1 MKVSKNWLRQLV
13 DFKGSEESLV
23 ELFNQKTIGTKE
35 VTEDFIELDMKGY
48 NRADLLSLRGVAY
61 EVSALTETAVNFEEP
76 SETSLYWVEKQLPAV
91 SVEVADEKL
100 SPLYCL
106 VKIEGLK
113 VENSSE
119 EWKKKLTDSGI
130 RTVNNVADVTNLVM
144 LEYGQP
150 LHAFDASTIKDE
162 MIVVRRAKQNEKL
175 ETLDGKQRELTQED
189 IVIADPE
196 KAVGLAGVMGGKN
209 SEITEKTT
217 AVLLEAAIFDPG
229 MLRKT
234 ANRLSL
240 GSEASKRFYHG
251 LKAKRLFQALD
262 SAIRMYE
269 ELGGKVTGLSIVG
282 ETLDQLKTVPL
293 RLSKINQ
300 LIGETLS
307 ASDVEKYL
315 KRLHFGL
322 SEPISTGA
330 DTSWVVTVPYFR
342 LDVEL
347 EEDLIEEVARMYGY
361 EKIKSQKADDIKTA
375 EIDQTKF
382 NFLRSLGENAA
393 KTGLTEV
400 STYPYYSTRILDAL
414 GWNTEN
420 THFLLKIKN
429 PISKE
434 TEFLRQS
441 VWPNLIE
448 VIDKNVRQGYTDIAI
463 FEIGKAYYF
472 DEKGSPK
479 ESYRLA
485 VALMNGSEN
494 PMAELNLILQK
505 LNKDLKLGLEVKAE
519 EPGDIAKYFVHPT
532 RYTEIFKED
541 KQIGGFS
548 EVHKRVMDGF
558 GVDKRVAIF
567 EFDLTSFVE

>member
-1 MKVSKNWLRQLV
+1 MKVSKQWLKQLV
-13 DFKGSEESLV
+13 NYSVSEEELIN
-23 ELFNQKTIGTKE
+23 LFNHKTIGTKE
-35 VTEDFIELDMKGY
+35 VTPEFIELDMKGY
-48 NRADLLSLRGVAY
+48 NRADLLSLRGVAF
-61 EVSALTETAVNFEEP
+61 EVAALTDSKLFFTELMD
-76 SETSLYWVEKQLPAV
+76 SQMYWVEKQLNQLA
-91 SVEVADEKL
+91 VEVENDQM

-106 VKIEGLK
+106 VKIENLK
-113 VENSSE
+113 VENSPE
-119 EWKKKLTDSGI
+119 DWKQKLAASGI
-130 RTVNNVADVTNLVM
+130 RSVNNVADVTNLIM

-150 LHAFDASTIKDE
+150 LHAFDASMISDE
-162 MIVVRRAKQNEKL
+162 KIIVRQAKKGEKL
-175 ETLDGKQRELTQED
+175 NTLDSKERELTAGD

-196 KAVGLAGVMGGKN
+196 KVVGLAGVMGGKN
-209 SEITEKTT
+209 SEITETT
-217 AVLLEAAIFDPG
+217 TTVLLEAAIFDPVT
-229 MLRKT
+229 LRKT
-234 ANRLSL
+234 ASRLGLS
-240 GSEASKRFYHG
+240 SEASKRFYHG
-251 LKAKRLFQALD
+251 LKAKRLFQSLNA
-262 SAIRMYE
+262 AIRMYE
-269 ELGGKVTGLSIVG
+269 NLGGKVTGMRIVG
-282 ETLDQLKTVPL
+282 ETTDQLKTIPL
-293 RLSKINQ
+293 RLSKINS
-300 LIGETLS
+300 LIGENLT
-307 ASDVEKYL
+307 AEKVEELL
-315 KRLHFGL
+315 KKLHFIL
-322 SEPISTGA
+322 EDKVISGEQI
-330 DTSWVVTVPYFR
+330 SWVVTVPYFR
-342 LDVEL
+342 LDIDL

-393 KTGLTEV
+393 KTGLTEI
-400 STYPYYSTRILDAL
+400 SSYPYYSTKILQSL

-519 EPGDIAKYFVHPT
+519 KPGDIAKYFVHPT

-567 EFDLTSFVE
+567 EVDLTSFVE